1 MEPTIFS
8 ALANFAFL
16 VAPAVIY
23 AIVVRFKSHLS
34 WSEIAERLGLRKPQS
49 PYLVVGA
56 VLAIFGSGV
65 TVAMTFMGFGF
76 SDKGSPIHFLVGQSP
91 TSALVWAAFLYAF
104 VSTGPGEEILFRG
117 LIGGVLLRRVQRR
130 WLSNSLQALV
140 FTAPHALILLVR
152 PDLWFAIP
160 VVFALGLVCGW
171 LRIRS
176 MSVVPSALVHA
187 FGNFG
192 AALSVLSW

>member
-8 ALANFAFL
+8 ALVNFAFL
-16 VAPAVIY
+16 VVPAVVY
-23 AIVVRFKSHLS
+23 ALVVRFKSHLS
-34 WSEIAERLGLRKPQS
+34 WSEIADRLGLRKPQS
-49 PYLVVGA
+49 PYWVVGFG
-56 VLAIFGSGV
+56 VAIFMSGV
-65 TVAMTFMGFGF
+65 TIAMTSMGLGF

-91 TSALVWAAFLYAF
+91 TSALVWSAFLYAF
-104 VSTGPGEEILFRG
+104 ISTGPGEEILFRG
-117 LIGGVLLRRVQRR
+117 LIGGVFQRRVQRR
-130 WLSNSLQALV
+130 WLANSLQALV
-140 FTAPHALILLVR
+140 FTLPHALILLVR

-171 LRIRS
+171 LRIQS
-176 MSVVPSALVHA
+176 KSVVPSALVHA